1 MKRILLVCVF
11 AFVACNVFAQSLPQF
26 DEIKLQKT
34 KDYKLAE
41 PAVVQTADFI
51 ISTPIDKN
59 TDTKTIAA
67 QFLMTWMDG
76 TPDFTFTLDENST
89 RYFLQNNEL
98 MMVYVASMAKY
109 AIETKQH
116 NSKTITINAIKSL
129 LAYINDPANNVK
141 KTNDLIELSQANQNG
156 QLESFLNL

>member
-67 QFLMTWMDG
+67 QFLMKWRDG

-109 AIETKQH
+109 AIETIQH
-116 NSKTITINAIKSL
+116 TSKTITINAIKSL

>member
-1 MKRILLVCVF
+1 MKRILLICVF
-11 AFVACNVFAQSLPQF
+11 ASVACNMFAQSLPQF
-26 DEIKLQKT
+26 DDIKLQKS

-41 PAVVQTADFI
+41 PTVVQTADFI
-51 ISTPIDKN
+51 IATPIDKN

-67 QFLMTWMDG
+67 QFLMKWMDG
-76 TPDFTFTLDENST
+76 TPDYTFTLDENST
-89 RYFLQNNEL
+89 RYFLQNNQL

-109 AIETKQH
+109 AIQTKQH

-141 KTNDLIELSQANQNG
+141 KTDELKELSQANDNG